1 MSQTGTQNAGERE
14 LDIRGIPPNQAERR
28 TLQAYGELGVGDALI
43 LLDDHKPQNLHD
55 TFEREFAGSF
65 SWETSSTNE
74 GEYRIC
80 ITKRATTALPRVVA
94 DTTELTTKSADA
106 RGSVWQLEP
115 GARDLD
121 SNIIVLPPHGEIGQH
136 VGPDLDVLILVLQGS
151 GELQTELD
159 VIPLQHG
166 SLLWVPRKSQRRFAA
181 GPDGLQYF
189 TVHQRKPTLSITPV
203 AIEPVHP

>member
-1 MSQTGTQNAGERE
+1 MSQTGTQNADERE
-14 LDIRGIPPNQAERR
+14 VDIRGISPNQAQRR
-28 TLQAYGELGVGDALI
+28 ALQAYGELGVGDALI

-65 SWETSSTNE
+65 TWETLSTND
-74 GEYRIC
+74 GEYRVC
-80 ITKRATTALPRVVA
+80 ITKRATTALPRVVV

-121 SNIIVLPPHGEIGQH
+121 SNIIALPPNDEIGLH
-136 VGPDLDVLILVLQGS
+136 VGPALDVLILVLQGS

-159 VIPLQHG
+159 VISLQQG
-166 SLLWVPRKSQRRFAA
+166 SLLWLPRKSQRRLVA

-189 TVHQRKPTLSITPV
+189 TVHQRKPTLNISAKP
-203 AIEPVHP
+203 

>member
-1 MSQTGTQNAGERE
+1 MSQTGTQNADERE
-14 LDIRGIPPNQAERR
+14 VDIRGISPNQAERR
-28 TLQAYGELGVGDALI
+28 ALQAYGELGVGDALI

-65 SWETSSTNE
+65 TWETLSTND
-74 GEYRIC
+74 GEYRVC
-80 ITKRATTALPRVVA
+80 ITKRATTALPRVVV

-121 SNIIVLPPHGEIGQH
+121 SNIIALPPNDEIGLH
-136 VGPDLDVLILVLQGS
+136 VGPALDVLILVLQGS

-159 VIPLQHG
+159 VIPLQQG
-166 SLLWVPRKSQRRFAA
+166 SLLWLPRKSQRRFVA

-189 TVHQRKPTLSITPV
+189 TVHQRKPTLNISAKP
-203 AIEPVHP
+203 

>member
-1 MSQTGTQNAGERE
+1 MSQTGTQNADERVV
-14 LDIRGIPPNQAERR
+14 DIRGMSPNQAGRR
-28 TLQAYGELGVGDALI
+28 ALQAYGELGVGDALI

-65 SWETSSTNE
+65 TWETLSTND
-74 GEYRIC
+74 GEYRVC
-80 ITKRATTALPRVVA
+80 ITKRATTALPRVVV

-121 SNIIVLPPHGEIGQH
+121 SNIIVLPPHEEIGQH

-159 VIPLQHG
+159 VIPLQQG
-166 SLLWVPRKSQRRFAA
+166 SLLWLPRKSQRRFVA

-189 TVHQRKPTLSITPV
+189 TVHQRKPTLNISAKP
-203 AIEPVHP
+203 